1 LKIICKDIDNPIET
15 RIENDNGFVFE
26 EFWNLSKYII
36 ENILSDENNKLL
48 DKPVDNKIINQL
60 LTAPILT
67 EDGMY
72 KYYLLYKKMNNIII
86 LLLKFSSAVFI
97 LFGKIL

>member
-1 LKIICKDIDNPIET
+1 
-15 RIENDNGFVFE
+15 V
-26 EFWNLSKYII
+26 
-36 ENILSDENNKLL
+36 DENNKLL

-86 LLLKFSSAVFI
+86 Y
-97 LFGKIL
+97 